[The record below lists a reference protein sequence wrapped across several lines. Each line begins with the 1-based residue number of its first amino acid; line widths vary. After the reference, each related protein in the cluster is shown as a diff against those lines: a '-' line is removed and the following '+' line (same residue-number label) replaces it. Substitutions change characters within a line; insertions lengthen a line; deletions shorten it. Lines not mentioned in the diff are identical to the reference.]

1 MTLSAAAG
9 ADLEKHVDGLA
20 IYMGV
25 VPAQLLRGNTDASHL
40 ATMHGG
46 LPSGSGSH
54 RLVLAI
60 YDEHAQRQV
69 EGAATVT
76 PLGLAP
82 TRRKLEPMQ
91 IGTSA
96 TYGNVFPMAGSG
108 PYTVQV
114 TIHVPGQARTTEV
127 QFNYS
132 HPR

>member
-1 MTLSAAAG
+1 MG
-9 ADLEKHVDGLA
+9 A
-20 IYMGV
+20 

-60 YDEHAQRQV
+60 YDERAQRQV
-69 EGAATVT
+69 EGATTVT
-76 PLGLAP
+76 PLGLGP

-96 TYGNVFPMAGSG
+96 TYGNVFPMAGPVYGAGDDPCAG
-108 PYTVQV
+108 PSA
-114 TIHVPGQARTTEV
+114 HVGSAIQLFPSPLSADPAQGVDHA
-127 QFNYS
+127 
-132 HPR
+132 